1 MAIASPS
8 LARPGRR
15 RPPHARPEPARRRAR
30 AVREAVLG
38 YAFVLPALA
47 IFAAFTLLPAA
58 GVFYTSFFNWNLIN
72 PAATRFT
79 GLANYAALLHSA
91 GFIHSLLVTLYF
103 LLGSVPTTMALALA
117 VALLIS
123 RRFLGRT
130 ALSLTIYAPYVT
142 PVVATSVIWLWILNP
157 QFGLAN
163 AALSLAHIRPLQW
176 LQSSTWALPGVLLY
190 TIWHQL
196 GFSAIVF
203 LAGLT
208 SLDPGLLEAA
218 RLDGAGAWQQLWR
231 IIWPLLTPTTLLVL
245 VLNSIGALQ
254 AFSQFFVL
262 TQGGPG
268 GATTTTSYYL
278 YVEAFVFFHTGYGA
292 AVAAVLF
299 LLIAALTLA
308 QMRLAESRT
317 FYG

>member
-1 MAIASPS
+1 VAAALRTAASRQP
-8 LARPGRR
+8 LP
-15 RPPHARPEPARRRAR
+15 RRAR
-30 AVREAVLG
+30 ARARAGEAVLG
-38 YAFVLPALA
+38 YAFLLPAMA
-47 IFAAFTLLPAA
+47 IFAAFTLIPAV
-58 GVFYTSFFNWNLIN
+58 GVFYTSFFDWNLID
-72 PAATRFT
+72 PRRTRFL
-79 GLANYAALLHSA
+79 GLGNYAALLHSS
-91 GFIHSLLVTLYF
+91 GFLHSLLVTLYF

-117 VALLIS
+117 VALLLS
-123 RRFLGRT
+123 RSFRGRT
-130 ALSLTIYAPYVT
+130 ALSLAVYAPYVT
-142 PVVATSVIWLWILNP
+142 PVVATSIIWVWMFNP

-163 AALSLAHIRPLQW
+163 AALTLLHLHPLQW
-176 LQSSTWALPGVLLY
+176 LQSSTWALPAVILY

-203 LAGLT
+203 LAGLA
-208 SLDPGLLEAA
+208 SLDTTLLEAA
-218 RLDGAGAWQQLWR
+218 RIDGAGAWQQLWH
-231 IIWPLLTPTTLLVL
+231 ITWPLLTPTTLLVL

-278 YVEAFVFFHTGYGA
+278 YVEAFVFFHTGYGS
-292 AVAAVLF
+292 AVAVVLF

-308 QMRLAESRT
+308 QMRLGEGRT